1 MNHDNFKAVESYLP
15 MPPEKLQKLTATIG
29 NYAKIKFRP
38 TEVPH
43 VYDQSIV
50 AEITPLPDALVQFE
64 SFALLFIES
73 ESINGSLE
81 YPRSLFNP
89 IRRIREML
97 IEKQYMPSPAINT
110 YFE

>member
-1 MNHDNFKAVESYLP
+1 MKYDNFEAVDSYFPL
-15 MPPEKLQKLTATIG
+15 PPEKLQKLTATIG

-38 TEVPH
+38 AECPN
-43 VYDQSIV
+43 VYDQPII

-64 SFALLFIES
+64 PHVSVFLLA

-81 YPRSLFNP
+81 YPQSIIPYLKE
-89 IRRIREML
+89 IRDAL

>member
-1 MNHDNFKAVESYLP
+1 MNHDNFKAVESYFPL
-15 MPPEKLQKLTATIG
+15 PPEKLQKLTATIG

-38 TEVPH
+38 SKIHH
-43 VYDQSIV
+43 VYEQSII

-64 SFALLFIES
+64 HFALAFIES

-89 IRRIREML
+89 LRRIRDIL

>member
-1 MNHDNFKAVESYLP
+1 MNHDNFKAVESYFP
-15 MPPEKLQKLTATIG
+15 MPPEELQKLTVTIG

-38 TEVPH
+38 AECPDS
-43 VYDQSIV
+43 YDLPVI

-64 SFALLFIES
+64 PHVSVFLLA

-81 YPRSLFNP
+81 YPRSIIPYLKD
-89 IRRIREML
+89 IRDAL
-97 IEKQYMPSPAINT
+97 IEKQYMPSPAFNT